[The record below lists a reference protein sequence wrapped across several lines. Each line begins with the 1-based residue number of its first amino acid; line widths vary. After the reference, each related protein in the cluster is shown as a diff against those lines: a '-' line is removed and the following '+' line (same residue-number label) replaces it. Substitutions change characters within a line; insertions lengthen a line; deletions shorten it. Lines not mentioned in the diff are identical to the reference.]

1 MGRELQ
7 KIWNA
12 KVKIIPLVVG
22 SLGAIP
28 SKVGNRL
35 KQICI
40 TVGTVTNNKVSSPL
54 LASLFS
60 IFLLFLIA
68 WLFVQYVYLC

>member
-1 MGRELQ
+1 M
-7 KIWNA
+7 
-12 KVKIIPLVVG
+12 KIIPLVVG
-22 SLGAIP
+22 SSGAIP
-28 SKVGNRL
+28 RKVGNRL
-35 KQICI
+35 KQIRI